1 MPAILPSGPCAQ
13 VNPLFRAAPS
23 APLLAGWHAS
33 KTQSGAG
40 PGRGNSFFLYLAQE
54 IFTTRSVTAGRN
66 VPEPAVLFQQLPLYP
81 ARPGKLLSLGFFFSL
96 PHPHSSL
103 QLRTARKV
111 NKGIW
116 YPSTAPHMLRLG

>member
-33 KTQSGAG
+33 KTQRGAG

-54 IFTTRSVTAGRN
+54 ISTTQSATAGRN
-66 VPEPAVLFQQLPLYP
+66 VPEPAVLFQQLPLYL
-81 ARPGKLLSLGFFFSL
+81 ARPGKLLSLGFFS
-96 PHPHSSL
+96 PTPTPPYSCA
-103 QLRTARKV
+103 Q
-111 NKGIW
+111 
-116 YPSTAPHMLRLG
+116 